1 MANEL
6 GSPSCDRGG
15 RIMRKRQWIWVALF
29 LLTVLIGLVAGQ
41 NWHGRSPAYLAV
53 NHFRKDTAL
62 SEQLSQF
69 SPSAPDS
76 STAPSISQVN
86 APTVDSKRLFAHVQ
100 ALAFE
105 RHSESDRLQAREYI
119 LKALEQAGWQP
130 YLQVFSSGVNVV
142 AERAGT
148 DSQAGSILV
157 AAHFDTVVGSPG
169 ADDNAT
175 GVATTLEVA
184 QLLGSRSTPRTLRV
198 TFFDQEER
206 GLLGSFAFTSDANL
220 PQDLQGVIIPEML
233 GYACYEPGCQKYPV
247 GLPFQPKTS
256 QGDFLAAIG
265 DQEHLP
271 LLEAFHQPA
280 KPGQPAVIT
289 LPIPLRGLLTPDLLR
304 SDHAPFWQKGIGAV
318 VITDTANFRTPH
330 YHQPSDTPDKI
341 DQKFFAGSAQVV
353 VNAVSALLEG
363 RHSLATSSNS

>member
-1 MANEL
+1 M
-6 GSPSCDRGG
+6 
-15 RIMRKRQWIWVALF
+15 
-29 LLTVLIGLVAGQ
+29 
-41 NWHGRSPAYLAV
+41 RSPEYLVV

-62 SEQLSQF
+62 SEQLAQF
-69 SPSAPDS
+69 APSAPDPS
-76 STAPSISQVN
+76 VAPPVAQRVN
-86 APTVDSKRLFAHVQ
+86 APTVDAKRLFAHVQ

-119 LKALEQAGWQP
+119 LQALEQAGWQP
-130 YLQVFSSGVNVV
+130 YLQVFANGVNVV

-148 DSQAGSILV
+148 DPQAGSILV
-157 AAHFDTVVGSPG
+157 AAHFDTVLGSPG

-184 QLLGSRSTPRTLRV
+184 QLLGSRSAPRSLRV
-198 TFFDQEER
+198 AFFDQEER
-206 GLLGSFAFTSDANL
+206 GLLGSFAYTSDDSLLNN
-220 PQDLQGVIIPEML
+220 LQGVIVPEML
-233 GYACYEPGCQKYPV
+233 GYACYQPGCQEYPV
-247 GLPFQPKTS
+247 GLPFQPTTS

-280 KPGQPAVIT
+280 KLGQPAVIT

-330 YHQPSDTPDKI
+330 YHQPSDTPETI

-353 VNAVSALLEG
+353 VNAVTTLLEG
-363 RHSLATSSNS
+363 RDSLATSSNS

>member
-1 MANEL
+1 
-6 GSPSCDRGG
+6 
-15 RIMRKRQWIWVALF
+15 MRKRHWIWAALF
-29 LLTVLIGLVAGQ
+29 LLAVVVGLVVGQ
-41 NWHGRSPAYLAV
+41 TWHRRSPAYVTV
-53 NHFRKDTAL
+53 NHFRNDSPL
-62 SEQLSQF
+62 SEQLSQL
-69 SPSAPDS
+69 SPPAPDS
-76 STAPSISQVN
+76 SVTSPPTSPLVN
-86 APTVDSKRLFAHVQ
+86 APAVNPQRLFAHVQ

-130 YLQVFSSGVNVV
+130 YLQVFSGGVNVV
-142 AERAGT
+142 AERVGT
-148 DSQAGSILV
+148 DPQAGSILV

-184 QLLGSRSTPRTLRV
+184 QLLGARSTPRTLKISL
-198 TFFDQEER
+198 FDQEER
-206 GLLGSFAFTSDANL
+206 GLLGSFAFASDANL
-220 PQDLQGVIIPEML
+220 LQDLQGVIIPEML
-233 GYACYEPGCQKYPV
+233 GYACYEPGCQTYPV
-247 GLPFQPKTS
+247 GLPFQPTTS

-271 LLEAFHQPA
+271 LLAAFHQPA
-280 KPGQPAVIT
+280 KPDLPSVIT

-330 YHQPSDTPDKI
+330 YHQSSDTPETI

-353 VNAVSALLEG
+353 VNAVTALLEG
-363 RHSLATSSNS
+363 RDSLATSSNS

>member
-1 MANEL
+1 
-6 GSPSCDRGG
+6 
-15 RIMRKRQWIWVALF
+15 MRKRHWIWVALF
-29 LLTVLIGLVAGQ
+29 LLTVLVGLVAGQ
-41 NWHGRSPAYLAV
+41 HWPMRSPKYMVV

-69 SPSAPDS
+69 APSAPDS
-76 STAPSISQVN
+76 STAPPIAQRVN
-86 APTVDSKRLFAHVQ
+86 APAVDAKRLFDHVQ

-119 LKALEQAGWQP
+119 LQVLERAGWQP
-130 YLQVFSSGVNVV
+130 HLQVFSSGVNVV
-142 AERAGT
+142 AERPGT
-148 DSQAGSILV
+148 DPQAGSILV
-157 AAHFDTVVGSPG
+157 AAHFDTVLGSPG

-184 QLLGSRSTPRTLRV
+184 QLLGARSTPRTLRV

-206 GLLGSFAFTSDANL
+206 GLLGSFAYASNDSLLDN
-220 PQDLQGVIIPEML
+220 LQGVIIPEML
-233 GYACYEPGCQKYPV
+233 GYACYQPGCQKYPV
-247 GLPFQPKTS
+247 GLPFQPTTT

-271 LLEAFHQPA
+271 LLEAFHQSA
-280 KPGQPAVIT
+280 KPNLPAVIT

-318 VITDTANFRTPH
+318 VISDTANFRTPH
-330 YHQPSDTPDKI
+330 YHQPSDTPDTI

-353 VNAVSALLEG
+353 VNAVTALLES
-363 RHSLATSSNS
+363 RDRLAT